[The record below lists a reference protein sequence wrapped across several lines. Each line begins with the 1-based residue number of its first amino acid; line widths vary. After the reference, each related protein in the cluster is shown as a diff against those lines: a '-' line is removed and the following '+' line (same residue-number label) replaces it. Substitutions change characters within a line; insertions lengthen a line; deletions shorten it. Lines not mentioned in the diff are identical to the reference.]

1 MSLEELEARVRKLE
15 DVEEIKKLMW
25 NYTYWLDYGE
35 FDKVMDCFVNDAKM
49 DVRTRG
55 EQAEGEDVMNF
66 ACEGKEAIREF
77 FSVVLH
83 QKDRFSA
90 SHLILNP
97 VVTVEG
103 DKATGIFYLLEPTAI
118 VRAMWGHGRY
128 DIEYARVGGEWK
140 ITFFGFLWNFNTP
153 YDEGWVKT
161 RMAML

>member
-1 MSLEELEARVRKLE
+1 MLREELEVRVRKLE

-35 FDKVMDCFVNDAKM
+35 FDKVMDCFVGDAKM
-49 DVRTRG
+49 DIRTRG
-55 EQAEGEDVMNF
+55 EPAEGEAVLNF

-77 FSVVLH
+77 YSLVLH
-83 QKDRFSA
+83 HKDRFSA

-128 DIEYARVGGEWK
+128 DMEYARVGGEWK

-153 YDEGWVKT
+153 YDEGWFKT

>member
-1 MSLEELEARVRKLE
+1 MTLQELEARIRVLE

-35 FDKVMDCFVNDAKM
+35 LDKVIDCFVDDAEL

-55 EQAEGEDVMNF
+55 EPGKGEALLNF
-66 ACEGKEAIREF
+66 ACKGKSSIREF
-77 FSVVLH
+77 YSLVLH
-83 QKDRFSA
+83 EKDRFSA

-103 DKATGIFYLLEPTAI
+103 DKANGIFYLLEPTAI

-128 DIEYARVGGEWK
+128 DMEYARVGDRWK

-161 RMAML
+161 PMALL

>member
-1 MSLEELEARVRKLE
+1 MLREELEVRVRKLE

-35 FDKVMDCFVNDAKM
+35 FDKVMDCFVGDAKM
-49 DVRTRG
+49 DIRTRG
-55 EQAEGEDVMNF
+55 EPAEGEAVLNF

-77 FSVVLH
+77 YSLVLH
-83 QKDRFSA
+83 HKDRFSA

-97 VVTVEG
+97 VVTAEG

-128 DIEYARVGGEWK
+128 DMEYARVGGEWK

-153 YDEGWVKT
+153 YDEGWGKT